1 MMPRT
6 EDQRRELLA
15 LGQAVRELRA
25 ERNMSASELAAACGL
40 SPRRIASLKAGRV
53 DPNYDGLV
61 ALTRGLGV
69 KASELLGR
77 ADDNAKAGDA

>member
-1 MMPRT
+1 MART

-15 LGQAVRELRA
+15 LGQAIRELRT
-25 ERNMSASELAAACGL
+25 ERNMSAAELAAACGFT
-40 SPRRIASLKAGRV
+40 PRRMGSLEAGRV
-53 DPNYDGLV
+53 DPNYGGLV

-77 ADDNAKAGDA
+77 TDTNAKAGDA